1 MMQTCQ
7 FRVSARGRL
16 VLLSL
21 LLVAAV
27 LTGGGE
33 AALQEP
39 GPAGESS
46 TPRVFF
52 VSPQDG
58 ERVPAFEFGV
68 NEIPVVFE
76 FGIANYEIAAV
87 PEEVEQARA
96 GMGHFHLGVDTEC
109 LPAGE
114 EIPQGAP
121 WVHFGDASN
130 KIEMMLEEPGEHTY
144 AVQVGDDEHRTI
156 AGLCETITIRVI
168 E

>member
-1 MMQTCQ
+1 MQTCQ
-7 FRVSARGRL
+7 FLVSRRGRL
-16 VLLSL
+16 LFLSL

-27 LTGGGE
+27 LAGGGE
-33 AALQEP
+33 ASAQE
-39 GPAGESS
+39 AESPTS
-46 TPRVFF
+46 RVFF

-76 FGIANYEIAAV
+76 FGIENYEIAAV

-130 KIEMMLEEPGEHTY
+130 KIEMMLEEPGDHTY

-156 AGLCETITIRVI
+156 EGLCETITIRVV